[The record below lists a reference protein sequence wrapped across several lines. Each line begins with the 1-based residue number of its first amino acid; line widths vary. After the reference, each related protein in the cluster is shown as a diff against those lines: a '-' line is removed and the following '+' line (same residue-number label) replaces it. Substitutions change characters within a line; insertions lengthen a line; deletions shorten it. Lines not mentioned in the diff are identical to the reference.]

1 MAPGSAPAGA
11 EASAML
17 PVPDESAVA
26 AVDPS
31 TSSAVVATVA
41 PATPTASPS
50 SKPDVAVSAAK
61 PVPTAAV
68 GAGNYVVNI
77 GSFSNL
83 DNANALA
90 TKLRAANLPVTADRV
105 KLASGNALRLRVGP
119 YADRAAAEAARL
131 RAESVTGGSSKVI
144 VLNAD
149 SSARAAPTTAL
160 AQTLAPSAPSAVVK
174 PATTAG
180 KPSTPVT
187 SESPKP
193 AAVSAGYAV
202 QLSAPSVEAEALA
215 LRDRVRSSGF
225 SSFVQRIE
233 TEAGVRF
240 RVRVGPVADRS
251 AAEAMRDAVNGKLG
265 TKGIVVA
272 NP

>member
-131 RAESVTGGSSKVI
+131 RAESVTGASSKVI
-144 VLNAD
+144 VLDAD
-149 SSARAAPTTAL
+149 SAAT
-160 AQTLAPSAPSAVVK
+160 VVGK
-174 PATTAG
+174 PATTGTA
-180 KPSTPVT
+180 STPVP
-187 SESPKP
+187 SDAAKP

-202 QLSAPSVEAEALA
+202 QLSAPSVESDALA
-215 LRDRVRSSGF
+215 LRDRARGLGF

-233 TEAGVRF
+233 TGSGVRF

-251 AAEAMRDAVNGKLG
+251 AAEAMRDAVNSKLG